1 MLSAYAETHLQSGFT
16 LSVTLVVMKT
26 NSRLVRILFATVITG
41 LFSVSAY
48 AGPGIQHWQSATP
61 VTTFSEARKVGAD
74 DMIMMKCD
82 HCKKAMMAT
91 CMEMGAMTKDNPE
104 WCMVG
109 AKSMCTECK
118 GEITVVKG
126 KTDDA
131 MQVNCS
137 KCGEGAVS
145 CSMAK
150 AEKKTP

>member
-1 MLSAYAETHLQSGFT
+1 MLSAYAETYLRPGFT

-26 NSRLVRILFATVITG
+26 NSRLVRILFATVVTG
-41 LFSVSAY
+41 LFAVSAY
-48 AGPGIQHWQSATP
+48 AGPGIQHWRNATP
-61 VTTFSEARKVGAD
+61 ITTFSEARKVSAD
-74 DMIMMKCD
+74 DMIMMQCD
-82 HCKKAMMAT
+82 HCKTAMMAT
-91 CMEMGAMTKDNPE
+91 CMDMGAMSKGNPE
-104 WCMVG
+104 WCMAG

-118 GEITVVKG
+118 GEITVVQG

-145 CSMAK
+145 CSMIN